1 MHRWSVGDI
10 DVVRV
15 EDSAFALPTSDALPE
30 WMVPAF
36 APSRNEV
43 SLAFSALAVRVG
55 DTRIVVDPW
64 LADDGPRGRRGA
76 AEHAARVFAEL
87 AAAGFAPDD
96 VDLVVNSHFDGVGW
110 NTRPSAAGGWEPTF
124 PNARYLYV
132 DAELAAMRR
141 GDVIGGEPIG
151 DVTLLDPLL
160 AAGLLD
166 EIALPHSLV
175 PGVELVDAPGH
186 NPGHAAVRLADGGDL
201 AVIPGHLVLS
211 PWQVHDPAVNLGD
224 TDPALA
230 TATRRA
236 ILGELAD
243 RGGLLLTTL
252 VGGPGGGRVHRR
264 TDGDGFRLEA

>member
-15 EDSAFALPTSDALPE
+15 EDAAFALPTSDPLPE

-64 LADDGPRGRRGA
+64 LADDGPRGRPGA
-76 AEHAARVFAEL
+76 AEHAAGLFAEL
-87 AAAGFAPDD
+87 ATAGFAADD
-96 VDLVVNSHFDGVGW
+96 VDVVVNSHFDGVGW
-110 NTRPSAAGGWEPTF
+110 NTRPSATGGWEPAF

-141 GDVIGGEPIG
+141 GVPIG

-166 EIALPHSLV
+166 EITLPYPLV

-211 PWQVHDPAVNLGD
+211 PLQVHDPAVNLGD
-224 TDPALA
+224 TDPVLA
-230 TATRRA
+230 TATRRE